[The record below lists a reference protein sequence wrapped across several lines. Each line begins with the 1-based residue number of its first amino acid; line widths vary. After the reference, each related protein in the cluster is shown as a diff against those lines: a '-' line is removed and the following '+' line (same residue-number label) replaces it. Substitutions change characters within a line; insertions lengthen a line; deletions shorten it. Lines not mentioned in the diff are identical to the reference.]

1 MSSVR
6 NEASFTLLI
15 RYCSNIH
22 PTNYKRSL
30 CSDNWYLGKVVKV
43 KAHTSQGPTRPE
55 LIPVSVAWTMPRSML
70 LPPGRDS
77 SPSNPSI
84 HLGEE
89 RQSGVSSLSK
99 ERTRRAR
106 LEPRTSRSRVTG
118 VNRSATH
125 AYLRKTGS
133 FYQPYKRVVKNSQ
146 NNATQSNSRNQENT
160 DPSH

>member
-1 MSSVR
+1 MSSLR

-55 LIPVSVAWTMPRSML
+55 LIPVLGVLL

-89 RQSGVSSLSK
+89 RQSRVSSLSK

-125 AYLRKTGS
+125 AYLRKIGS
-133 FYQPYKRVVKNSQ
+133 LYQPYKRVVKNSQ
-146 NNATQSNSRNQENT
+146 NKATQSSSRNQENT